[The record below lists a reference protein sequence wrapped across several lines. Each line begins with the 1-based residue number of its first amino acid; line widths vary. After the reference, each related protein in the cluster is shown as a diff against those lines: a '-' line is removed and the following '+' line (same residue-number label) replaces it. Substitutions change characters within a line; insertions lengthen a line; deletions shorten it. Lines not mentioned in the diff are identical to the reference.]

1 MNENRD
7 GSFRRV
13 CYEEM
18 KEMKHENE
26 KNERDENEE
35 IKKRTVLTLDAR
47 TIRHNV
53 VWSSCVGT
61 STR

>member
-53 VWSSCVGT
+53 V
-61 STR
+61 